1 MKDAA
6 VTRDLQ
12 EPQARMDQLAAH
24 PGFEP
29 AIRGLAARP
38 ERIAEVWT
46 RKYLEHFQDRPY
58 LTTTRVSRVLGPL
71 TRQYL
76 DCLVHLDMTRFGE
89 ELERS
94 ARSFFEISTPFEEV
108 LLCVHLFREACVA
121 VLTETAFDGQP
132 LPQDLLLA
140 FDELA
145 QFGSSVMAAAYY
157 RDVQRQWEFKSAEA
171 RRENDAMRRQIE
183 TLEQDLFS
191 LSSKKFTEIDR
202 SVSKINRK
210 ISDSSLHY
218 REVYELTRRLEHAR
232 DIPSSLGIFFR
243 SVMKNLP
250 QECELHCGL
259 LDERKTK
266 VRIYSPRRDRAS
278 VRAELT
284 SECRLSVL
292 VPDHRESLF
301 DPPFRK
307 VLRRETRDSV
317 ETVFAPSRLERVGE
331 YAFFP
336 LSFHDESL
344 GFVWV
349 ASASGHHLTP
359 ERVKLLERFSKIL
372 SGSVFGLQN
381 FLRNQKH
388 AKLVAAIET
397 ELTPDRTAQWEE
409 SLDRYLNVFLDL
421 TGVERASLMI
431 FDPKERRLRTFAA
444 KGYRVYPFSGRS
456 FALGEGLAGMSLK
469 DLKTICVSRMREEDR
484 GMMAVKSL
492 ACIPLWKQSAQIGV
506 LNLSTLTYHKTFEA
520 SEIEMAQ
527 KIARRL
533 SDTLSG
539 FSLLGPPANNPS
551 AS

>member
-6 VTRDLQ
+6 VIRDPQ

-24 PGFEP
+24 PAFEP
-29 AIRGLAARP
+29 ALRGLAARP
-38 ERIAEVWT
+38 DRIADVWT
-46 RKYLEHFQDRPY
+46 RKYLDHFQDRPH
-58 LTTTRVSRVLGPL
+58 LTSARVNRVLGPL

-76 DCLVHLDMTRFGE
+76 DCLLHLDMTRFGD

-94 ARSFFEISTPFEEV
+94 ARSFFELSTPFEEV

-121 VLTETAFDGQP
+121 VLTESAADGRP

-145 QFGSSVMAAAYY
+145 QFGSSVMSAAYY
-157 RDVQRQWEFKSAEA
+157 RDVQRQWELRSAEA

-191 LSSKKFTEIDR
+191 LSSRRFSEIDR
-202 SVSKINRK
+202 TVSRINRK
-210 ISDSSLHY
+210 LSDSSVHY

-232 DIPSSLGIFFR
+232 DIPAALGIFFR
-243 SVMKNLP
+243 SALKNLS

-259 LDERKTK
+259 LDERKVK
-266 VRIYSPRRDRAS
+266 LRIYSPRRDRAS
-278 VRAELT
+278 VRSELT

-292 VPDHRESLF
+292 VPEHRESLF

-307 VLRRETRDSV
+307 VVRRGAGDSV
-317 ETVFAPSRLERVGE
+317 ETVFAPSRLDRAGE

-336 LSFHDESL
+336 VSFHDEPL
-344 GFVWV
+344 GFVWA
-349 ASASGHHLTP
+349 ASATGQLLTP
-359 ERVKLLERFSKIL
+359 ERVKLLERFAKIL

-456 FALGEGLAGMSLK
+456 FALGEGLAGTSLK
-469 DLKTICVSRMREEDR
+469 DLKTICVSRMREDER
-484 GMMAVKSL
+484 GLVAVKSL
-492 ACIPLWKQSAQIGV
+492 ACIPLWKQSTQIGV
-506 LNLSTLTYHKTFEA
+506 LNLSTLTFHKTFEA

-527 KIARRL
+527 RIARRL

-539 FSLLGPPANNPS
+539 FSLLGPPAAPS

>member
-1 MKDAA
+1 M
-6 VTRDLQ
+6 RDPQ
-12 EPQARMDQLAAH
+12 EPQARMDQLAVH
-24 PGFEP
+24 PAFEP
-29 AIRGLAARP
+29 ALRDLAARP
-38 ERIAEVWT
+38 DRITEVWT
-46 RKYLEHFQDRPY
+46 RKYLDHFQDRPY
-58 LTTTRVSRVLGPL
+58 LTSGRVNRVLGPL

-76 DCLVHLDMTRFGE
+76 DCLVHLDMTRFSE

-94 ARSFFEISTPFEEV
+94 ARSFFELSTPFEEV

-121 VLTETAFDGQP
+121 VLTESAADGQP

-145 QFGSSVMAAAYY
+145 QFGSSVMSAAYY
-157 RDVQRQWEFKSAEA
+157 RDVQRQWELRSAEA

-191 LSSKKFTEIDR
+191 LSSKRFSEIDR
-202 SVSKINRK
+202 TVSKINRK
-210 ISDSSLHY
+210 ISDSSVHY

-232 DIPSSLGIFFR
+232 DIPSALGIFFR
-243 SVMKNLP
+243 SVLKNLP

-259 LDERKTK
+259 LDERKAK
-266 VRIYSPRRDRAS
+266 LRIYSPRRDRAS

-292 VPDHRESLF
+292 VPEHRESLF

-307 VLRRETRDSV
+307 VVRQGTGDSV
-317 ETVFAPSRLERVGE
+317 ETVFAPSRLDRAGE

-336 LSFHDESL
+336 VSFHDEPL
-344 GFVWV
+344 GFVWA
-349 ASASGHHLTP
+349 ASAAGHLLTP
-359 ERVKLLERFSKIL
+359 ERIKLLERFAKIL

-421 TGVERASLMI
+421 TGVELQGANLENADLRGATLRGADLRGARLSGANLVKADLRGAMLGPLPI
-431 FDPKERRLRTFAA
+431 SADRSMPTDLTGARLRYAQLQQADLHQAGLKQADLRGADVTGADMREAMLAGAA
-444 KGYRVYPFSGRS
+444 LDEV
-456 FALGEGLAGMSLK
+456 EGLH
-469 DLKTICVSRMREEDR
+469 
-484 GMMAVKSL
+484 L
-492 ACIPLWKQSAQIGV
+492 AA
-506 LNLSTLTYHKTFEA
+506 
-520 SEIEMAQ
+520 
-527 KIARRL
+527 
-533 SDTLSG
+533 
-539 FSLLGPPANNPS
+539 
-551 AS
+551 